1 MSENQDQPAPQH
13 ALKEAVIPVRLDLT
27 EATRQIDAM
36 ERRLSEM
43 KAPVGIGQG
52 IGGGVPQ
59 AISGGSQIGS
69 TEVLSRLLITT
80 NQLLESIKAQMED
93 LTLALERQQP
103 TQ

>member
-1 MSENQDQPAPQH
+1 MSDTQEQPAPQH

-27 EATRQIDAM
+27 EATRQIEAM

-52 IGGGVPQ
+52 VGGGVPQ
-59 AISGGSQIGS
+59 AISSANQLAS
-69 TEVLSRLLITT
+69 PEVLTKVLITT

-93 LTLALERQQP
+93 LTLALERQQ
-103 TQ
+103 TNQ